1 MNNLLF
7 ITSYFEEFFIIA
19 SIHLLAVMSPG
30 PDFLIVL
37 KQSVYNGRKAA
48 VLTSLGIGLGIVVHM
63 TYCIVGVGFLI
74 STNNFVYLS
83 IKYLG
88 ILYLFYL
95 GVKSLLDKKDNYD
108 IEKINTSD
116 KVYFFDKPFYLGF
129 ITNVLNPKATLFFLS
144 LFTVIINQLT
154 PTTIKIFYGFWMSL
168 ITSAW
173 FCLISLFFTSK
184 ISKIF
189 IKKYATLINKIMG
202 FVLIIISIRM
212 VFI

>member
-1 MNNLLF
+1 MNNLLL
-7 ITSYFEEFFIIA
+7 ITSHFEEFFIIA

-63 TYCIVGVGFLI
+63 TYCIVGIGFLI

-108 IEKINTSD
+108 IGKINTSD

-154 PTTIKIFYGFWMSL
+154 PITIKIFYGFWMSL
-168 ITSAW
+168 ITGAW

>member
-1 MNNLLF
+1 MNNLLL
-7 ITSYFEEFFIIA
+7 ITSYFEEFFIIV

-37 KQSVYNGRKAA
+37 KQSLYNGRKAA
-48 VLTSLGIGLGIVVHM
+48 VLTSLGIGLGIVVHV
-63 TYCIVGVGFLI
+63 TYCIVGIGFLI
-74 STNNFVYLS
+74 STNNILYLS

-88 ILYLFYL
+88 VLYLFYL
-95 GVKSLLDKKDNYD
+95 GINSLFGNENNHD
-108 IEKINTSD
+108 IEKVNKSD

-154 PTTIKIFYGFWMSL
+154 PISIKIFYGFWMSL
-168 ITSAW
+168 ITGIW
-173 FCLISLFFTSK
+173 FCLVSLVFTSK

-202 FVLIIISIRM
+202 FVLFIISIRM

>member
-1 MNNLLF
+1 MNNLLL
-7 ITSYFEEFFIIA
+7 ITSYFEEFFIIV

-30 PDFLIVL
+30 HDFLIVL
-37 KQSVYNGRKAA
+37 KQSIYNGRKAA
-48 VLTSLGIGLGIVVHM
+48 FLTSLGIGLGIVVHI
-63 TYCIVGVGFLI
+63 TYCIIGVGFLI
-74 STNNFVYLS
+74 STNNILYLS

-88 ILYLFYL
+88 VLYLFYL
-95 GVKSLLDKKDNYD
+95 GFKSLFGDKNNYD
-108 IEKINTSD
+108 IQKVNESD

-154 PTTIKIFYGFWMSL
+154 PTSIKVFYGFWMSL
-168 ITSAW
+168 ITGIW
-173 FCLISLFFTSK
+173 FCLVSLVFTSK

-189 IKKYATLINKIMG
+189 IKKYATLINRIMG

>member
-1 MNNLLF
+1 MNNLLLV
-7 ITSYFEEFFIIA
+7 TSYFEEFFIIA

-63 TYCIVGVGFLI
+63 TYCIVGIGFLI
-74 STNNFVYLS
+74 STNNFEYSS

-108 IEKINTSD
+108 IEKKNISD

-129 ITNVLNPKATLFFLS
+129 ITNVFNPKATLFFLS

-154 PTTIKIFYGFWMSL
+154 PITIKIFYGFWMSL
-168 ITSAW
+168 ITGIW

-212 VFI
+212 AFI

>member
-1 MNNLLF
+1 MNNLLL
-7 ITSYFEEFFIIA
+7 ITSYFEEFFIIV

-37 KQSVYNGRKAA
+37 KQSIYNGRKAA
-48 VLTSLGIGLGIVVHM
+48 VLTSLGIGFGIVVHI
-63 TYCIVGVGFLI
+63 TYCIIGVGFLI
-74 STNNFVYLS
+74 STNNILYLS

-88 ILYLFYL
+88 VLYFFYL
-95 GVKSLLDKKDNYD
+95 GFKSLFGDKNNYD
-108 IEKINTSD
+108 IQKVNESD

-154 PTTIKIFYGFWMSL
+154 PTSIKIFYGFWMSL
-168 ITSAW
+168 ITGIW
-173 FCLISLFFTSK
+173 FCLVSLVFTSK

-189 IKKYATLINKIMG
+189 IKKYATLINRIMG